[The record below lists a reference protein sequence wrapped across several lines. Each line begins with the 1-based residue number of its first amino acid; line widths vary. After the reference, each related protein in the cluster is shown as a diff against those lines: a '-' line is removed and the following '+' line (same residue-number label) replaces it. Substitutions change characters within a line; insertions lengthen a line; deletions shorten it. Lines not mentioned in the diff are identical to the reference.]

1 MEYIREFFKQTQSV
15 FVFRFNHN
23 SSISLL
29 CFIPNSN
36 SKTSCAYLAA
46 HFLSSKQGED
56 SINTDIGNLLLAEKA
71 VCMCDDDND
80 LEMATACSR
89 AFIPSITSQSMQDAI
104 RKQPS
109 HFILTEKKD
118 AQIIETAAT
127 EAAINL
133 ILESIL

>member
-1 MEYIREFFKQTQSV
+1 
-15 FVFRFNHN
+15 
-23 SSISLL
+23 
-29 CFIPNSN
+29 
-36 SKTSCAYLAA
+36 
-46 HFLSSKQGED
+46 
-56 SINTDIGNLLLAEKA
+56 
-71 VCMCDDDND
+71 MCDDDND